1 MAIVPNKRT
10 SGDITDQYY
19 DPAKVVV
26 GNYSDTT
33 GGSGRGAP
41 ATYGTPTYT
50 PYYSDTTG
58 GSGRGAP
65 ATYGTHTLN
74 GIPISDH
81 STKADLEQLANQPSL
96 IDAILAEDHSPNT
109 PTQAELMADPSLM
122 TPEMF
127 AAQNNYG
134 GFQST
139 GGGGTGGGTG
149 RGIAE
154 DSITKLS
161 EARAPRG
168 LDFSN
173 LFGTTGFDPETGQFT
188 SQVSPEFQKFQEG
201 LMGQLVGAQQQYTE
215 FDPERYAQT
224 YIDAVMQPRDIQ
236 RKQREQTALSRMI
249 AGGTLGQSARARAEE
264 QIATQ
269 QKLEDVQT
277 KFMGQQYGAQEQDR
291 LAQNLAGM
299 FGLTSQVAAQQFA
312 PQQAALAAVPLLQE
326 IYSFPEEP
334 QFQYDLF
341 QKQLASQKSANS
353 SGLFGDIFKAF
364 IPHLPIG

>member
-1 MAIVPNKRT
+1 MATI
-10 SGDITDQYY
+10 S
-19 DPAKVVV
+19 
-26 GNYSDTT
+26 T
-33 GGSGRGAP
+33 GGGTGSYTAGERMWDDLQASGAGIKQAFDEFDLF
-41 ATYGTPTYT
+41 GTVAGMKEQIKNT
-50 PYYSDTTG
+50 DWTG
-58 GSGRGAP
+58 GDWSGG
-65 ATYGTHTLN
+65 Y
-74 GIPISDH
+74 S
-81 STKADLEQLANQPSL
+81 
-96 IDAILAEDHSPNT
+96 
-109 PTQAELMADPSLM
+109 QAELMANPTL
-122 TPEMF
+122 
-127 AAQNNYG
+127 AAQHEQQVLDQMVADSRGRSSG
-134 GFQST
+134 GGSSDVSATST
-139 GGGGTGGGTG
+139 GSGSN
-149 RGIAE
+149 AV
-154 DSITKLS
+154 DALS

-236 RKQREQTALSRMI
+236 RKQQEQTALSRMI
-249 AGGTLGQSARARAEE
+249 AGGKLGGSAQARA
-264 QIATQ
+264 QQQLATQ
-269 QKLEDVQT
+269 ESLEDVQT
-277 KFMGQQYGAQEQDR
+277 KFMGQQYGAQEQQR
-291 LAQNLAGM
+291 LLGNVGGLFGLAGD
-299 FGLTSQVAAQQFA
+299 VAAQQFA

>member
-1 MAIVPNKRT
+1 MAFVPNKRT

-96 IDAILAEDHSPNT
+96 IEAILAGDYSPNT

-134 GFQST
+134 GFQNT
-139 GGGGTGGGTG
+139 GGGETGGGTG

-236 RKQREQTALSRMI
+236 RKQQEQTALSRMI
-249 AGGTLGQSARARAEE
+249 AGGKLGGSAQARA
-264 QIATQ
+264 QQQLATQ
-269 QKLEDVQT
+269 QSLEDVQT
-277 KFMGQQYGAQEQDR
+277 KFMGQQYGAQEQQR
-291 LAQNLAGM
+291 LLGNVGGLFGLAGD
-299 FGLTSQVAAQQFA
+299 VAAQQFA

-334 QFQYDLF
+334 QFQHDLF
-341 QKQLASQKSANS
+341 QKQLEAQKSANS
-353 SGLFGDIFKAF
+353 SGLFGDMFSALVPYIF
-364 IPHLPIG
+364 